1 MRGEFIEVWSETWRE
16 IWSKLPSQKN
26 APSDLFCELYN
37 ELILAF
43 KKRPPVEEIAE
54 IINDPEKSE
63 EIFVKTKYED
73 FSSEW
78 ALIRFLESTNE
89 VLDDLGGG
97 PLSNYYF
104 NLLEAFIE
112 KFNLRYDLRKPCMLC
127 PTLPGLFTSLLCDLR
142 DATSQDVYLNNHM
155 KDFENSIR
163 DLRIDCS
170 DTRIK
175 TCIQKQ
181 VNLLEAMG
189 RRYPG
194 VKEKTI
200 GKICDQL
207 KTWPHET
214 VKEAMKSLYKFTC
227 DYPGIRHSGTIE
239 GATRDIEMKDM
250 VAVSILLIGFV
261 PYLTNKLDAEILYRG
276 R

>member
-1 MRGEFIEVWSETWRE
+1 
-16 IWSKLPSQKN
+16 
-26 APSDLFCELYN
+26 
-37 ELILAF
+37 
-43 KKRPPVEEIAE
+43 
-54 IINDPEKSE
+54 
-63 EIFVKTKYED
+63 
-73 FSSEW
+73 
-78 ALIRFLESTNE
+78 
-89 VLDDLGGG
+89 
-97 PLSNYYF
+97 
-104 NLLEAFIE
+104 
-112 KFNLRYDLRKPCMLC
+112 
-127 PTLPGLFTSLLCDLR
+127 
-142 DATSQDVYLNNHM
+142 M

-181 VNLLEAMG
+181 VNLLEAIG

-207 KTWPHET
+207 QTWPHET
-214 VKEAMKSLYKFTC
+214 VKEAMKSIYRFTC

-239 GATRDIEMKDM
+239 SATRDIEMKDM

-261 PYLTNKLDAEILYRG
+261 PYLTNKLDAEVLYRG